1 MIEARGGVRAVV
13 VVVVGEEFLEQ
24 YQLVEEQIAV
34 VALIEEMKAS
44 PGTVYDY

>member
-13 VVVVGEEFLEQ
+13 VVGVGEEFLEQ